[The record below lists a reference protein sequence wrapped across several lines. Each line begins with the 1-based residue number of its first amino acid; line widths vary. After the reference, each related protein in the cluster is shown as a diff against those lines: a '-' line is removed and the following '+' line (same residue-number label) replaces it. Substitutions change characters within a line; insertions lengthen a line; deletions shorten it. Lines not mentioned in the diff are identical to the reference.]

1 MYTHHI
7 NWKEKIKRSYSFWNP
22 KASISFQPRKKNL
35 LLHDYRKIKKE
46 KTKWKYNFECKKRWE
61 FLSSFWLPPSFSIS
75 LSFYLMENPNPH
87 IPTSLFLFSK
97 KLEVLFKVDNL
108 YLNSTTTL
116 SYKEGNIV
124 LYKISSFNFRLSEVN
139 LPK

>member
-1 MYTHHI
+1 
-7 NWKEKIKRSYSFWNP
+7 
-22 KASISFQPRKKNL
+22 
-35 LLHDYRKIKKE
+35 
-46 KTKWKYNFECKKRWE
+46 
-61 FLSSFWLPPSFSIS
+61 
-75 LSFYLMENPNPH
+75 MENPNPH